1 MDRPHASIRL
11 CAALPRAQRRW
22 LEYWY
27 HTHLQTV
34 RVHLNALM
42 LVCEVEAASELG
54 RAGEE
59 EEEEEGGAG
68 SDQERGLAPY
78 PFQTPFG
85 PPHLASWGGALSGF
99 CSRSC
104 SRRMGGG
111 RLALMRPLVPGR
123 NISMHASLLLVVA
136 YPVLQENLLPVW

>member
-59 EEEEEGGAG
+59 EEEEGGAG

-85 PPHLASWGGALSGF
+85 PPHLASWGGLYPASVLEAVAVVWAA
-99 CSRSC
+99 
-104 SRRMGGG
+104 GGS
-111 RLALMRPLVPGR
+111 P
-123 NISMHASLLLVVA
+123 
-136 YPVLQENLLPVW
+136 